1 MIYNIMYIVKKLK
14 QWRQS
19 AGNYIIIYNNI
30 YNYIFS
36 SETIRNNNILYSYNT
51 NLTGISIFNDYY
63 NNSAEGGHIIKNY
76 NNNNN
81 NLDIVTFNYN
91 NNLNNYIYKGN
102 NYKYDNIFKSIKPIS
117 VHRPKHLKPL
127 NDEQF
132 GYYLAGY
139 IDAKGYFNIV
149 NNRPQ
154 LILIF
159 DIKDYSLAYYIKGYL
174 GYGSVKNLYIND
186 YKYINPAE
194 GDHITKSNHNY
205 NAENYIYNNNP
216 TEGGHSIKLLITSKK
231 GLNKVINL
239 INNKILNINVYNQ
252 ITKPNI
258 NGYNFLH
265 YIYNEENYNNKD
277 YYLNN
282 IKNDY
287 IFKYNNN
294 NNNGYYDLNNHWL
307 AGFIDGNGSFL
318 INLIKIY
325 INKSTTIKNNNIY
338 ESYILPKDID
348 KLISNN
354 KFNHL
359 DKDGNN
365 DYIIDIKL
373 CLNIKYTNNGHKD
386 ILTIIK
392 NNLGGYIMAA
402 KGENNNIINTH
413 NKILHNQLDQ
423 YLYIDNFKLI
433 RNIILYLD
441 KYHLL
446 SHKFVNYVK
455 WRKIYT
461 ILQENRHLTK
471 NGFNKIIKFK

>member
-1 MIYNIMYIVKKLK
+1 MLYAKISSILSFEYYLYKNIGKLYYNIIYIVIKLK

-19 AGNYIIIYNNI
+19 AGNYIKYPAEGGH
-30 YNYIFS
+30 YIFS
-36 SETIRNNNILYSYNT
+36 SETIRNNNRLYLYNPAKGGHNNINNINNIQPNAGYNT
-51 NLTGISIFNDYY
+51 LRYY
-63 NNSAEGGHIIKNY
+63 
-76 NNNNN
+76 
-81 NLDIVTFNYN
+81 
-91 NNLNNYIYKGN
+91 
-102 NYKYDNIFKSIKPIS
+102 YKYDNMFKSIKPIS

-127 NDEQF
+127 NDQQF

-159 DIKDYSLAYYIKGYL
+159 DIKDYSLAYFIKGYL

-186 YKYINPAE
+186 YKYI
-194 GDHITKSNHNY
+194 
-205 NAENYIYNNNP
+205 YNNESDHP
-216 TEGGHSIKLLITSKK
+216 AKGGHNSIKLLITSKK

-252 ITKPNI
+252 ITKPDI
-258 NGYNFLH
+258 NGYNFIY
-265 YIYNEENYNNKD
+265 YINNTEDSINKYDHISEFNMAAVVGNKSIKYPAKGGHNYD
-277 YYLNN
+277 
-282 IKNDY
+282 
-287 IFKYNNN
+287 F
-294 NNNGYYDLNNHWL
+294 NNHWL
-307 AGFIDGNGSFL
+307 AGFIDGNGEFL

-325 INKSTTIKNNNIY
+325 LPAEGSHKYDNPAVGGHTTKNNNLY
-338 ESYILPKDID
+338 KNYILPNDID

-354 KFNHL
+354 KL
-359 DKDGNN
+359 DNNYLNDSKYN
-365 DYIIDIKL
+365 DYIIDVKL
-373 CLNIKYTNNGHKD
+373 CLKIKSINIEHKD
-386 ILTIIK
+386 LLTII
-392 NNLGGYIMAA
+392 NNNFGGYIINY
-402 KGENNNIINTH
+402 NNNDNIYTTQEEY
-413 NKILHNQLDQ
+413 NQLDQ

-446 SHKFVNYVK
+446 SHKFVNYIK

-461 ILQENRHLTK
+461 ILQDNRHLTK